1 MSLRV
6 LTQVKTTLDTA
17 LENIAGQLSNP
28 DPRICSE
35 KNLIFPFFVASLVTF
50 GCMVTG
56 ALFVKYF
63 KRVKNIFYLSL
74 TITCLNSN

>member
-1 MSLRV
+1 MSLRAF
-6 LTQVKTTLDTA
+6 TQVKTTLDTA

-35 KNLIFPFFVASLVTF
+35 KNQIFPFFVASFLTF
-50 GCMVTG
+50 GCMVAS

-63 KRVKNIFYLSL
+63 KQVKIAFNLSQQFDFGM
-74 TITCLNSN
+74 